1 MLESINP
8 ISKRV
13 LFDIFETAE
22 MIGRSPKAVRRLI
35 EKRLINPVRHD
46 RRIFFNI
53 QEINRFA
60 QIEPE
65 AEACE

>member
-35 EKRLINPVRHD
+35 EKKRITPVRQD

-53 QEINRFA
+53 KEIYRFS

-65 AEACE
+65 LEAVE

>member
-46 RRIFFNI
+46 RRIFSNI